1 MSTKTTFKRVAL
13 VVVAALGFG
22 VLTSVAPA
30 SAAPETATSVVIG
43 TVPTGRVGVTSY
55 VPFKIYTASLVES
68 DTLNIS
74 AEVTSAPLSGGA
86 ANAASN
92 LGSSY
97 GTAAANDTDISGAD
111 TTVELMSLTDLSSAA
126 SRFASVT
133 TENGRTAATRSGGVV
148 NGAGGGVASHVPSYV
163 ISAADVAAGY
173 ISGYVAIKPDV
184 AGTYTVMVSATNFG
198 ASYGLTRSAT
208 VNELYIAGDISASF
222 SFSTAGA
229 PTSVTLTQVAGGSIH
244 AGSTYGVPVAVTLN
258 GTLGSLDSVDLT
270 TSGSGSISLDG
281 SSYATTK
288 SLTSTQF
295 GGGATAVVWLKDTG
309 TTAATISL
317 KATSS
322 GALAAF
328 SSSMTFSV
336 QAATGS
342 ATALVNDVYGSS
354 TTYGDSNAAI
364 TGSAT
369 PYTVTVSTTST
380 GQTLGW
386 SWAGAAATKGYVTV
400 TDTKGTI
407 TGVTGLVYDQSYALA
422 AEDEGLS
429 LEFAGNAN
437 GLVTGTTLY
446 SVVVPVGAAAT
457 TVGMAAA
464 TTYNVVSATK
474 GTSAGSFT
482 ITPTTGSSSYMVAP
496 GAGIAM
502 TATVKDEYGVAWS
515 GKTVTISTS
524 GRNNPVATTA
534 VTDASGKV
542 TFTSADTSTS
552 TTNLVDTVTFTST
565 AGGTITAKS
574 ITLNYVNTAPS
585 TVKLTAG
592 STTLGVTS
600 LTTTYLA
607 IAAAKAGPSAT
618 LQTLSATVADASG
631 NAIAGTPVTWTIAG
645 TGCAIPTNKVT
656 SYTAATGIATSS
668 AYGWIAGT
676 CTVTATAGTK
686 TGTASLTWRQ
696 TTTSTARTVS
706 ATVSGTVVTATVKDR
721 FGNGVKGVTVY
732 ATKSGAA
739 YFGAGIGRTSAVTD
753 ANGNAEFSVAG
764 GSASVTVSVIDYDAA
779 AGATFGQ
786 TCALAGNA
794 TCATASTAAV
804 AFTAT
809 TVGTATTAETG
820 VGASFAPAGVASVT
834 VAVEGDT
841 TAQTAADA
849 AAEATDAA
857 NAATDA
863 ANAAAEAADAA
874 TAAAQDAADA
884 VAALSAQVAT
894 LISGLKAQLTA
905 LTNLVIK
912 IQKKVKA

>member
-30 SAAPETATSVVIG
+30 TAAPQTASSIVIG
-43 TVPTGRVGVTSY
+43 TVPTGRAGVTST
-55 VPFKIYTASLVES
+55 VSVRIYTAGLVEN

-74 AEVTSAPLSGGA
+74 AEVTSAPLTGGPANVASALSASGT
-86 ANAASN
+86 
-92 LGSSY
+92 
-97 GTAAANDTDISGAD
+97 TATGNDNDSGA
-111 TTVELMSLTDLSSAA
+111 LLALSSSSSSLAAFGSVTTAFGRIDAA
-126 SRFASVT
+126 SRAFDAS
-133 TENGRTAATRSGGVV
+133 GDDGDGVV
-148 NGAGGGVASHVPSYV
+148 ATHVPAIV
-163 ISAADVAAGY
+163 ITTAHIAAGY
-173 ISGYVAIKPDV
+173 VQAYVRITPDV
-184 AGTYTVMVSATNFG
+184 TGSYSVMVSATNFG
-198 ASYGLTRSAT
+198 ASYGLTRSASA
-208 VNELYIAGDISASF
+208 NQIYNAGDTSATF
-222 SFSTAGA
+222 SLSTAGA
-229 PTSVTLTQVAGGSIH
+229 PTSVTLTQLAGGTIH
-244 AGSTYGVPVAVTLN
+244 AGSPYGVPVSVALVG
-258 GTLGSLDSVDLT
+258 GTLGDLDSIDLT
-270 TSGSGSISLDG
+270 TSGSGSISIA
-281 SSYATTK
+281 SAANYATTK
-288 SLTSTQF
+288 SLTKTNF
-295 GGGATAVVWLKDTG
+295 AGGQTAVIWLKDTG
-309 TTAATISL
+309 TAAGTISL
-317 KATSS
+317 TATSS

-328 SSSMTFSV
+328 SASKTFAV

-342 ATALVNDVYGSS
+342 ATAM
-354 TTYGDSNAAI
+354 AI
-364 TGSAT
+364 DAPGSASVYSMADAT
-369 PYTVTVSTTST
+369 MATCTTSCT
-380 GQTLGW
+380 FSVATTTASQTIGW
-386 SWAGAAATKGYVTV
+386 TWAGAAAKNGYVTI
-400 TDTKGTI
+400 TDSKGKVS
-407 TGVTGLVYDQSYALA
+407 GVSGLVYDLSYTTGAT
-422 AEDEGLS
+422 DEGISLS
-429 LEFAGNAN
+429 FAAAGSSYIA
-437 GLVTGTTLY
+437 GTTLFT
-446 SVVVPVGAAAT
+446 VTTPIGAATTTIGEAAAAT
-457 TVGMAAA
+457 YSFITAA
-464 TTYNVVSATK
+464 K
-474 GTSAGSFT
+474 GAANGAFT
-482 ITPTTGSSSYMVAP
+482 ITPTTGSSSYQVAP

-502 TATVKDEYGVAWS
+502 TATLKDQYGNAWS
-515 GKTVTISTS
+515 GQTVTITTS
-524 GRNNPVATTA
+524 GRNNPTATTA
-534 VTDASGKV
+534 VSDASGKV
-542 TFTSADTSTS
+542 TFTSADTSKS
-552 TTNLVDTVTFTST
+552 TTSLVDSVVFSAATTTSKT
-565 AGGTITAKS
+565 
-574 ITLNYVNTAPS
+574 ITLNYGNTAPS
-585 TVKLTAG
+585 TVLLTAG

-600 LTTTYLA
+600 LTTTYLP
-607 IAAAKAGPSAT
+607 IAAGTAGPSGT
-618 LQTLSATVADASG
+618 LAALSATVADAAG

-668 AYGWIAGT
+668 AYGWLAGT

-686 TGTASLTWRQ
+686 TGTASLTWRSETASQ
-696 TTTSTARTVS
+696 ARTVS

-739 YFGAGIGRTSAVTD
+739 YFGAGIGRTTAVTD

-779 AGATFGQ
+779 AGAVFGQ

>member
-30 SAAPETATSVVIG
+30 TAAPQTATSVVVG
-43 TVPTGRVGVTSY
+43 TVPTGRVGVTSS
-55 VPFKIYTASLVES
+55 VPFKIYTAGLVAA

-74 AEVTSAPLSGGA
+74 AEITSAPLLGGA
-86 ANAASN
+86 ANAASA
-92 LGSSY
+92 LGSS
-97 GTAAANDTDISGAD
+97 GPSATIDDNDTGGLMALSSSSSSTAAFGAVTTLHGRIDEGVRASGIDVTGDTDD
-111 TTVELMSLTDLSSAA
+111 TVA
-126 SRFASVT
+126 
-133 TENGRTAATRSGGVV
+133 
-148 NGAGGGVASHVPSYV
+148 ASHVPLYV
-163 ISAADVAAGY
+163 ITAADVAAGY
-173 ISGYVAIKPDV
+173 ITAYVRITPDV
-184 AGTYTVMVSATNFG
+184 AGSFTVMVSATNFG

-208 VNELYIAGDISASF
+208 VNQLYSAGDISASF
-222 SFSTAGA
+222 TFTTAGA
-229 PTSVTLTQVAGGSIH
+229 PSSVTLTQAAGGTIH
-244 AGSTYGVPVAVTLN
+244 AGSTYGVPVAVTVN
-258 GTLGSLDSVDLT
+258 GTLGSLDSIDLT
-270 TSGSGSISLDG
+270 TSGSGTISLDS

-295 GGGATAVVWLKDTG
+295 AGGATAIVWLKDTG

-328 SSSMTFSV
+328 SASKTFSV

-342 ATALVNDVYGSS
+342 ATALVNDVYGST
-354 TTYGDSNAAI
+354 TTYGDASAAI
-364 TGSAT
+364 TGAAT
-369 PYTVTVSTTST
+369 PYTVTVATTST

-400 TDTKGTI
+400 TDTAGVI
-407 TGVTGLVYDQSYALA
+407 TGIAGLVWDESYALA
-422 AEDEGLS
+422 ATDEGLS
-429 LEFAGNAN
+429 LSFAGNAN
-437 GLVTGTTLY
+437 GLVTATSLY

-464 TTYNVVSATK
+464 TTYNVVSADK
-474 GTSAGSFT
+474 SSGAFT
-482 ITPTTGSSSYMVAP
+482 ITPTTGSSSYQVAP

-502 TATVKDEYGVAWS
+502 TAQVKDQYGVAWAS
-515 GKTVTISTS
+515 KSVTITTS
-524 GRNNPVATTA
+524 GRNNPTATTA

-552 TTNLVDTVTFTST
+552 TTNIVDSVTFTST
-565 AGGTITAKS
+565 VGGTITAKT
-574 ITLNYVNTAPS
+574 ITLNYGNTAPS
-585 TVKLTAG
+585 TVLLTAG

-600 LTTTYLA
+600 LTTTYLP
-607 IAAAKAGPSAT
+607 IAAGKAGPSGT
-618 LQTLSATVADASG
+618 LVTVSATVADASA

-668 AYGWIAGT
+668 AYAWITGT

-686 TGTASLTWRQ
+686 TGTASLTWRSETASQ
-696 TTTSTARTVS
+696 ARTVS
-706 ATVSGTVVTATVKDR
+706 AAVNGTVVTATVKDR

-739 YFGAGIGRTSAVTD
+739 YFGAGIGRTSSVTD

-779 AGATFGQ
+779 SGAVFGQ
-786 TCALAGNA
+786 TCALAGNH

-820 VGASFAPAGVASVT
+820 VGASFAPAGVASATVSVT
-834 VAVEGDT
+834 GDT
-841 TAQTAADA
+841 TAADNAQAATDA

>member
-30 SAAPETATSVVIG
+30 SAAPKTASSIVVG

-55 VPFKIYTASLVES
+55 VPVTIYLPSITTG
-68 DTLNIS
+68 DTLNIN
-74 AEVTSAPLSGGA
+74 AEITSAPLSGGA
-86 ANAASN
+86 ANAASQLGGSN
-92 LGSSY
+92 ATAYNDGGLGLNISQSGSSITWT
-97 GTAAANDTDISGAD
+97 GGAGSSSEDGRVALNRANGVDSVGNA
-111 TTVELMSLTDLSSAA
+111 SS
-126 SRFASVT
+126 FA
-133 TENGRTAATRSGGVV
+133 GPAAATRAAYVV
-148 NGAGGGVASHVPSYV
+148 TD
-163 ISAADVAAGY
+163 ADVAAGY
-173 ISGYVAIKPDV
+173 IADYVAIKPDV
-184 AGTYTVMVSATNFG
+184 AGSYSVMVSATNFAAG
-198 ASYGLTRSAT
+198 YGLARTAV
-208 VNELYIAGDISASF
+208 VNELYNPGDISASF
-222 SFSTAGA
+222 TITTAGA
-229 PTSVTLTQVAGGSIH
+229 PTSATLTQVAGGTIH
-244 AGSTYGVPVAVTLN
+244 AGSAKGVPVAVTLN
-258 GTLGSLDSVDLT
+258 GTLAELDSIDLT

-281 SSYATTK
+281 TTYATTR
-288 SLTSTQF
+288 SLTFTNF
-295 GGGATAVVWLKDTG
+295 AGGATAVVWLRDTG
-309 TTAATISL
+309 AAAATISL
-317 KATSS
+317 TATSS

-328 SSSMTFSV
+328 SASKTFSV

-342 ATALVNDVYGSS
+342 ATPLVNDVYGST
-354 TTYGDSNAAI
+354 TTYGDASGAL

-369 PYTVTVSTTST
+369 PYTLTVATTST

-400 TDTKGTI
+400 TDTAGTL
-407 TGVTGLVYDQSYALA
+407 TGIANLTYDQSYALA
-422 AEDEGLS
+422 AADEGLS
-429 LEFAGNAN
+429 LSFAGNAV
-437 GLVTGTTLY
+437 GLVAGTLY
-446 SVVVPVGAAAT
+446 SVVVPVASATT
-457 TVGMAAA
+457 TVGMAAL
-464 TTYNVVSATK
+464 TTYNVVSAAK
-474 GTSAGSFT
+474 NAGTFT
-482 ITPTTGSSSYMVAP
+482 ITPTTGSSSYQVAP

-502 TATVKDEYGVAWS
+502 TAQVKDEFGAAWS
-515 GKTVTISTS
+515 GKTVTITTS

-565 AGGTITAKS
+565 SPTITAKS
-574 ITLNYVNTAPS
+574 ITLNYGNTAPS
-585 TVKLTAG
+585 TVLLTAG

-600 LTTTYLA
+600 LTTTYLP
-607 IAAAKAGPSAT
+607 IAAGKAGPSGT
-618 LQTLSATVADASG
+618 LVTLSATVADASG
-631 NAIAGTPVTWTIAG
+631 NSIAGTPVTWTIAG

-686 TGTASLTWRQ
+686 TGTASLTWRSETASQ
-696 TTTSTARTVS
+696 ARTVS

-739 YFGAGIGRTSAVTD
+739 YFGAGIGRTTAITD

-786 TCALAGNA
+786 TCALAGNH

-820 VGASFAPAGVASVT
+820 VGASFAPAGVASAT

-894 LISGLKAQLTA
+894 LISGLKSQLTA

>member
-22 VLTSVAPA
+22 VLTYVAPA
-30 SAAPETATSVVIG
+30 SAAPQTATSIVVG

-55 VPFKIYTASLVES
+55 VPFKIYTAALAES
-68 DTLNIS
+68 DTLNIN
-74 AEVTSAPLSGGA
+74 AEITSAPLSGGA

-92 LGSSY
+92 MGSSY
-97 GTAAANDTDISGAD
+97 ATANANNSGALF
-111 TTVELMSLTDLSSAA
+111 TLTDSGSSVSA
-126 SRFASVT
+126 FASVT
-133 TENGRTAATRSGGVV
+133 TNDGRIEASRAGVSDSASGSLAA
-148 NGAGGGVASHVPSYV
+148 ASHVPAYV
-163 ISAADVAAGY
+163 ITAADVAAGY
-173 ISGYVAIKPDV
+173 IQAYVAITPDV
-184 AGTYTVMVSATNFG
+184 AGTYTGLISTTNFG
-198 ASYGLTRSAT
+198 ASYGQARASTA
-208 VNELYIAGDISASF
+208 NELYVAGDISASF
-222 SFSTAGA
+222 TFTTAGA
-229 PTSVTLTQVAGGSIH
+229 PTSVTLTQLAGGSIH

-258 GTLGSLDSVDLT
+258 GTLAALDSIDLT

-281 SSYATTK
+281 STYATTR
-288 SLTSTQF
+288 SLTYSNF
-295 GGGATAVVWLKDTG
+295 AGGTTAVVWLKDTG
-309 TTAATISL
+309 TAAATISL

-328 SSSMTFSV
+328 SATKTFTV

-342 ATALVNDVYGSS
+342 ATPLVNDVYGST
-354 TTYGDSNAAI
+354 TTYGDASGAL

-369 PYTVTVSTTST
+369 PYTLTVATTST

-400 TDTKGTI
+400 TDTAGTL
-407 TGVTGLVYDQSYALA
+407 TGVANLVYDQSYALA
-422 AEDEGLS
+422 AADEGLS
-429 LEFAGNAN
+429 LSFAGNAV
-437 GLVTGTTLY
+437 GLVAGTLY
-446 SVVVPVGAAAT
+446 SVVVPVASATT

-464 TTYNVVSATK
+464 TTYNVVSAAK
-474 GTSAGSFT
+474 SSGTFT
-482 ITPTTGSSSYMVAP
+482 ITPTTGSSSYQVAP

-502 TATVKDEYGVAWS
+502 TAQVKDQFGAAWS
-515 GKTVTISTS
+515 GKTVTITTS

-574 ITLNYVNTAPS
+574 ITLNYGNTAPS
-585 TVKLTAG
+585 TVLLTAG

-600 LTTTYLA
+600 LTTTYLP
-607 IAAAKAGPSAT
+607 IAAGKAGPSGT
-618 LQTLSATVADASG
+618 LVTLSATVADASG

-656 SYTAATGIATSS
+656 SYTASTGIATSS

-686 TGTASLTWRQ
+686 TGTASLTWRSETPSQ
-696 TTTSTARTVS
+696 ARTVS
-706 ATVSGTVVTATVKDR
+706 ATVNGTVVTATVKDR

-739 YFGAGIGRTSAVTD
+739 YFGAGIGRTTAITD

-786 TCALAGNA
+786 TCALAGNH

-894 LISGLKAQLTA
+894 LISGLKSQLTA